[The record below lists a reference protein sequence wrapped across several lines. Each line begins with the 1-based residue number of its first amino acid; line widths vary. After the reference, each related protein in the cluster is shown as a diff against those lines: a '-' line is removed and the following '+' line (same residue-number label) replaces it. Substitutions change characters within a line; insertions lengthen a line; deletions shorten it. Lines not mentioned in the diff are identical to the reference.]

1 MVCCEGVCGL
11 SQLSNGEFF
20 PVSSQGCVSELG
32 SLLTPSVFNSV
43 AQGSPGDSEGLAQQ
57 VSLLPMSC
65 VWSFRLGSECTPPF
79 LF

>member
-43 AQGSPGDSEGLAQQ
+43 GPRVSWGL
-57 VSLLPMSC
+57 
-65 VWSFRLGSECTPPF
+65 
-79 LF
+79 